1 MRALLLVAV
10 FGSAVL
16 AAQAGAP
23 QVTPQDLLDGLK
35 DPGKWL
41 TYGGDYNGH
50 RHSPLTQITPDN
62 AGQLSAQWTF
72 QTGTLGSFQTTPI
85 VVDGVI
91 YATGFNNNA
100 WAIDARSGRQIWRY
114 RRDLP
119 EDMHLCCG
127 AVNRGFGVLG
137 DRLFMTTIDAHLLS
151 LDMKT
156 GGVLWDIELADYKV
170 GYSATVAPLIVK
182 DKVIVGIAGA
192 EFGIRGFIDAY
203 DAQTGARA
211 WRFYTVASPDDPIGG
226 KTWPPNSDAYT
237 RGGGSIWV
245 TGTYDPQQNLL
256 FFGTGNPGPD
266 YYSNAREGDNLYT
279 ASVVALNAD
288 SGRLQWHYQFT
299 PHDVHDWDSTQVP
312 VLGELPIGGQRRK
325 VVMFAN
331 RNGFFYT
338 LDRATG
344 KVIVAKPFVETTWAK
359 EIGPDGRPMLLPGHL
374 PDEEGTK
381 TCPDLGGGT
390 NFMSPSYDPT
400 SGLFFV
406 TARETCATYFAFDQK
421 FRPGE
426 QYEAGGTQRPR
437 EQKNFGAL
445 RAIDPVTATVKWE
458 FRYTS
463 VSASGVL
470 TTASGLVFAGDGDGN
485 VMAFESR
492 TGKNVWHYQ
501 LGASMRSTAGTT
513 YMLDGR
519 QYLLVPAGSLLTAFA
534 LPSNVSRP

>member
-1 MRALLLVAV
+1 MRAWLLMLVV
-10 FGSAVL
+10 VGSAAL
-16 AAQAGAP
+16 AAQTGAP
-23 QVTPQDLLDGLK
+23 QVTPQDLADGLK

-50 RHSPLTQITPDN
+50 RYSPLTQLTPQN
-62 AGQLSAQWTF
+62 VGQLSAQWTF
-72 QTGTLGSFQTTPI
+72 QTGALGSFQTTPI
-85 VVDGVI
+85 VIDGVI

-100 WAIDARSGRQIWRY
+100 WALDARSGRPIWRY
-114 RRDLP
+114 RRNLP

-127 AVNRGFGVLG
+127 APNRGFGVLG
-137 DRLFMTTIDAHLLS
+137 DRLFMTTIDAHLLA

-156 GGVLWDIELADYKV
+156 GGVLWDVELADYKV

-182 DKVIVGIAGA
+182 DKVIIGIAGA

-203 DAQTGARA
+203 DARTGKRA
-211 WRFYTVASPDDPIGG
+211 WRFYTVAAPDDPIGG
-226 KTWPPNSDAYT
+226 RTWPPNSEAYM

-279 ASVVALNAD
+279 ASVVALD
-288 SGRLQWHYQFT
+288 VDTGKLGWHYQFT

-312 VLGELPIGGQRRK
+312 VLADLPINGQTRK
-325 VVMFAN
+325 VLMFAN

-338 LDRATG
+338 IDRTTG

-374 PDEEGTK
+374 PDEDGTK

-400 SGLFFV
+400 SRLFFV
-406 TARETCATYFAFDQK
+406 TARETCATFFAFDQK

-426 QYEAGGTQRPR
+426 QYESGGTTRPR
-437 EQKNFGAL
+437 DQKNFGAL
-445 RAIDPVTATVKWE
+445 RAIDPTTATVKWE

-492 TGKNVWHYQ
+492 TGKNLWHYQ
-501 LGASMRSTAGTT
+501 LGSSMRSTAGTT
-513 YMLDGR
+513 YMIDGR
-519 QYLLVPAGSLLTAFA
+519 QYLLVPAGSTLTAFA
-534 LPSNVSRP
+534 LPRVSQP

>member
-1 MRALLLVAV
+1 MRALLLVVV
-10 FGSAVL
+10 FGSAL
-16 AAQAGAP
+16 AAQTGGL
-23 QVTPQDLLDGLK
+23 QVTPQDLADGLK

-50 RHSPLTQITPDN
+50 RHSPLTQLTPQN
-62 AGQLSAQWTF
+62 VHQLSAQWTF
-72 QTGTLGSFQTTPI
+72 QTGALGSFQTTPI
-85 VVDGVI
+85 VIDGVI

-100 WAIDARSGRQIWRY
+100 WAIDARSGRTIWRY
-114 RRDLP
+114 RRNLP

-137 DRLFMTTIDAHLLS
+137 DRLFMATIDAHLLA

-156 GGVLWDIELADYKV
+156 GVVLWDVELADYKV
-170 GYSATVAPLIVK
+170 GYSATVAPLVVK

-203 DAQTGARA
+203 DTQTGKRA
-211 WRFYTVASPDDPIGG
+211 WRFYTVASPDDPVGG
-226 KTWPPNSDAYT
+226 RTWPPNSEAYM

-266 YYSNAREGDNLYT
+266 YYSAAREGDNLYT
-279 ASVVALNAD
+279 ASVVAIDAD
-288 SGRLQWHYQFT
+288 SGRRAWHYQFT

-312 VLGELPIGGQRRK
+312 VLADLPINGQTRK
-325 VVMFAN
+325 VLMFAN

-338 LDRATG
+338 LDRTTG

-359 EIGPDGRPMLLPGHL
+359 EIGPDGRPALLPGHL
-374 PDEEGTK
+374 PDEDGTK

-400 SGLFFV
+400 SRLFFV
-406 TARETCATYFAFDQK
+406 TARETCATYFGFDQK

-426 QYEAGGTQRPR
+426 QFEAGGTTRPR
-437 EQKNFGAL
+437 DQKNFGAL
-445 RAIDPVTATVKWE
+445 RAIDPTTASVKWE

-463 VSASGVL
+463 VSSSGVL

-485 VMAFESR
+485 LMAFESR
-492 TGKNVWHYQ
+492 TGKNLWHYQ
-501 LGASMRSTAGTT
+501 LGSQMRSTAGTT

-519 QYLLVPAGSLLTAFA
+519 QYLLVPAGTTLTAFA
-534 LPSNVSRP
+534 LPTAPQP

>member
-1 MRALLLVAV
+1 MRTLLLAIVA
-10 FGSAVL
+10 SITL
-16 AAQAGAP
+16 AAQGAAP

-50 RHSPLTQITPDN
+50 RHSPLAQITPEN
-62 AGQLSAQWTF
+62 VGQLTAQWTF
-72 QTGTLGSFQTTPI
+72 QTGTLGSFQTTPLVI
-85 VVDGVI
+85 DGII
-91 YATGFNNNA
+91 YATGYNNLA
-100 WAIDARSGRQIWRY
+100 WAIDARTGRPIWRY
-114 RRDLP
+114 RRNLP
-119 EDMHLCCG
+119 EDLHNCCG
-127 AVNRGFGVLG
+127 AVNRGFAVLG
-137 DRLFMTTIDAHLLS
+137 DRLFMTTIDAHLIA

-156 GGVLWDIELADYKV
+156 GGVLWDTELADFKV
-170 GYSATVAPLIVK
+170 GYSATVAPLVVK

-203 DAQTGARA
+203 DAQSGKRA
-211 WRFYTVASPDDPIGG
+211 WRFFTVASPDDPIGG
-226 KTWPPNSDAYT
+226 RTWPPNSDAYQ

-245 TGTYDPQQNLL
+245 TGTYDPQQNLV

-279 ASVVALNAD
+279 ASLVALEAD
-288 SGRLQWHYQFT
+288 TGRMRWHYQFT

-312 VLGELPIGGQRRK
+312 VLADLTINGQPRK

-338 LDRATG
+338 IDRVTG

-359 EIGPDGRPMLLPGHL
+359 EIGPDGRPVLLPGHL

-400 SGLFFV
+400 SRLFFV

-421 FRPGE
+421 FKPGE
-426 QYEAGGTQRPR
+426 QFESGGTTRPR
-437 EQKNFGAL
+437 DQKNFGAL
-445 RAIDPVTATVKWE
+445 RAIDPVTATMKWE
-458 FRYTS
+458 FRYPS
-463 VSASGVL
+463 VSSSGVL

-485 VMAFESR
+485 IMAFDSR
-492 TGKNVWHYQ
+492 TGKNLWHYQ
-501 LGASMRSTAGTT
+501 LGFAMRSTAGTT

-519 QYLLVPAGSLLTAFA
+519 QHLLVPSGSMLTAFA
-534 LPSNVSRP
+534 LPAGVAR